1 MRLAAEAS
9 TFADS
14 MGWFRG
20 GRVPGED
27 VILPPSPPLSL
38 SRPLLL
44 SRSYI
49 SYNIPIYNIIYINT
63 DIDYPIT
70 ANFRVESPILSF
82 N

>member
-1 MRLAAEAS
+1 
-9 TFADS
+9 

-20 GRVPGED
+20 GRVPWY
-27 VILPPSPPLSL
+27 VILSL
-38 SRPLLL
+38 SLPLCY
-44 SRSYI
+44 SYI
-49 SYNIPIYNIIYINT
+49 CYNIPLDNIIYINT